1 MALLDVTT
9 ELDSGPVRVVLTG
22 ELDIS
27 SAAKVEEELSR
38 LEVDRPD
45 LILLDLRGLEFMDSS
60 GLRTIVSAD
69 SRAREEGRRLAIV
82 RGPAAVQRIFDV
94 TRLDERLDI
103 VDDPAEAVQG

>member
-1 MALLDVTT
+1 MALLDVSTT
-9 ELDSGPVRVVLTG
+9 QDDGSLRLVLTG

-38 LEVDRPD
+38 LEADRPA

-103 VDDPAEAVQG
+103 VDDPAQAV

>member
-1 MALLDVTT
+1 MAILQVSV
-9 ELDSGPVRVVLTG
+9 EQNSGPVRLVLTG

-27 SAAKVEEELSR
+27 SAGKVEEELSR
-38 LEVDRPD
+38 LESTSPA

-69 SRAREEGRRLAIV
+69 SRARDNGRRLAIV

-94 TRLDERLDI
+94 TRLDERLQI
-103 VDDPAEAVQG
+103 VDDPAEAA

>member
-1 MALLDVTT
+1 MTILDVSTV
-9 ELDSGPVRVVLTG
+9 EGDGPVRIVLTG

-27 SAAKVEEELSR
+27 SAVKVDEELAR
-38 LEVDRPD
+38 VEAARPA
-45 LILLDLRGLEFMDSS
+45 LIMLDLRGLEFMDSS

-103 VDDPAEAVQG
+103 VDDPVQAA

>member
-1 MALLDVTT
+1 VTILSVST
-9 ELDSGPVRVVLTG
+9 SNDSGPVRLVLEG

-27 SAAKVEEELSR
+27 SAVKVEEELAR
-38 LEVDRPD
+38 VEAGKPD
-45 LILLDLRGLEFMDSS
+45 LILLDLRGLDFMDSS

-94 TRLDERLDI
+94 TRLDERLNI
-103 VDDPAEAVQG
+103 VDDPAHAA